1 MCHLFIN
8 HRCARYSEAVDSR
21 TGRMKAHQ
29 VAGGSGGVKPPEKGK
44 GPAERGNG
52 EMADVVGS

>member
-1 MCHLFIN
+1 MSSTTV
-8 HRCARYSEAVDSR
+8 ARYSEAVDSR

-44 GPAERGNG
+44 GPASGIWRWMME
-52 EMADVVGS
+52 GS